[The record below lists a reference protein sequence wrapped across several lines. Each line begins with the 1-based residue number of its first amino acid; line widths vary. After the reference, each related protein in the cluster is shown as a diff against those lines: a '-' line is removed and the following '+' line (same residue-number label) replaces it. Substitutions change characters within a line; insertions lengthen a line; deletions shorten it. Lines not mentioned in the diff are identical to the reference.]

1 LALTELL
8 QLAARSPWI
17 VDHLSQDP
25 LLLDELLNPNILY
38 EPLIKAELASELER
52 KLGTVDVND
61 IEAQILELLHFQQVY
76 VLRVAAA
83 DITGA
88 IPLIT
93 VSDYLSDIAEV
104 VLESAA
110 RLAWRAISTRGEP
123 ALQEI
128 EELSGLGLVALGR
141 LGSRELSYDS
151 ALDIELVWQRQ
162 ETIEECLAGLPGG
175 AAGFYRDVAARLHLL
190 LTSRMVSGTVYQ
202 LHTPGDREHDHALV
216 ISDMRGYQ
224 ARNLTALESAPYVQ
238 ARYLFGDS
246 CLGADFAA
254 YRQKLLSSDFSLE
267 QINEERQLVCSE
279 ALPQDNTPLFSL
291 DKGSGGLGDIRSI
304 VTCGALCI
312 AAKHPEIKE
321 DVETMSLLHTLA
333 SFGFISMDEYRALQ
347 RAYMIYRQ
355 KLHVLDLQH
364 VDRLVPN
371 EEVAELKS
379 GVAQVYSRLMS

>member
-1 LALTELL
+1 L

-38 EPLIKAELASELER
+38 EPLIKSELACELER
-52 KLGTVDVND
+52 KLGSVDVSD
-61 IEAQILELLHFQQVY
+61 VEAQILELLHFQQVY

-104 VLESAA
+104 VLESAT
-110 RLAWRAISTRGEP
+110 RLAWRAISARGEP

-141 LGSRELSYDS
+141 LGARELSYDS
-151 ALDIELVWQRQ
+151 VLDIELVWQGQ
-162 ETIEECLAGLPGG
+162 ETVEESLARPPGG
-175 AAGFYRDVAARLHLL
+175 AAGFYKEVAARLHLL
-190 LTSRMVSGTVYQ
+190 LSSRMVSGTVYQ
-202 LHTPGDREHDHALV
+202 LHTPGNREHDHALI
-216 ISDMRGYQ
+216 ISDMLGYQ

-246 CLGADFAA
+246 RLGADFAA
-254 YRQKLLSSDFSLE
+254 YRQKLLSSDFTLQ

-279 ALPQDNTPLFSL
+279 ASPEDNTPLFSL
-291 DKGSGGLGDIRSI
+291 DNGSGGLGDIRSI

-347 RAYMIYRQ
+347 RAYMKYRQ